1 LKDNLLLKYIGHKHQ
16 YGIFDCIILVQ
27 QFYKNE
33 LGVSFDLPPYPHSAQ
48 WMKEFTT
55 TSFDERAAKYGTKVP
70 LTGAKNY
77 DLIVFKSEKSEL
89 LIHFG
94 IYIMPN
100 KMLHV
105 EEGMT
110 SRIDTLSDYWL
121 SHLYAVYRHDSLV

>member
-1 LKDNLLLKYIGHKHQ
+1 MISKYLGIKHE

-33 LGVSFDLPPYPHSAQ
+33 LGVSLDLPPYPHSAS
-48 WMKEFTT
+48 WMKHFTT
-55 TSFDERAAKYGTKVP
+55 TSFDERASKYGTKVL

-77 DLIVFKSEKSEL
+77 DLIVFKSDKSEH

-94 IYIMPN
+94 IYLMPN
-100 KMLHV
+100 KMLHI
-105 EEGMT
+105 EDGRT

-121 SHLYAVYRHDSLV
+121 NHLYAIYRHDNLVQ

>member
-1 LKDNLLLKYIGHKHQ
+1 MLNYIGIKHQ

-33 LGVSFDLPPYPHSAQ
+33 LGVSLDLPPYSHSAA
-48 WMKEFTT
+48 WMKQFTT
-55 TSFDERAAKYGTKVP
+55 TNFDERASKYGTKVP
-70 LTGAKNY
+70 LTGARNY
-77 DLIVFKSEKSEL
+77 DLIVFKSAKSEL

-121 SHLYAVYRHDSLV
+121 SQLHAIYRHDKLV